1 MGLTRLEALQVK
13 QQQGEFSAAQDVLV
27 IEGELQDIL
36 DSGRAGRGSL
46 RQGRHPE
53 KALSPSPPRPL
64 AGSHLHSAMDLVVE
78 GLIPLR
84 VTAVVYHLRLGMAGR
99 CRGQP
104 QLHVAVSF
112 GHCGD
117 GEGVLALSS
126 YCGKVAWRRLGWE
139 EGAEPGEEA
148 AQVAGWGGRWRES
161 PHP

>member
-1 MGLTRLEALQVK
+1 MFVGLTRLEALQVK
-13 QQQGEFSAAQDVLV
+13 QQQGEFIAAQDILV

-36 DSGRAGRGSL
+36 DSGQAGCGSL
-46 RQGRHPE
+46 RQDRHPE
-53 KALSPSPPRPL
+53 GALSSPPHPAPPHPCPPLRPPD
-64 AGSHLHSAMDLVVE
+64 GSHFHSAMDLVVE

-84 VTAVVYHLRLGMAGR
+84 VTAVVYHLCLGPAGR

-126 YCGKVAWRRLGWE
+126 YC
-139 EGAEPGEEA
+139 
-148 AQVAGWGGRWRES
+148 
-161 PHP
+161 